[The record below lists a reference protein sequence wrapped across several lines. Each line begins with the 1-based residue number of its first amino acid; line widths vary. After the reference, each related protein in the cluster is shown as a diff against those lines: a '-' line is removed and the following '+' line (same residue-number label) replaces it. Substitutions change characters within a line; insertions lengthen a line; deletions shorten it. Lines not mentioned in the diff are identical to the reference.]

1 MHVRGDRTRRGGD
14 GLAARSM
21 MLRRI
26 AVCLAFSLVLVMAV
40 AGCGRSTSSGAEST
54 SVSGTDAAQLEQ
66 ELQSK
71 ASLEAAQT
79 EYQATVQNMATSI
92 AALTP
97 GTTFNI
103 EQNTWVG
110 CGREYA
116 STSAKQAYVMAVFSG
131 PISDAV
137 WPQAL
142 QIVKDGAAQLG
153 ASEFGTFKDNPGD
166 HDIYIA
172 GPDGIEFRL
181 GTQKASTLTAKSDC
195 RLSEADGAPK

>member
-1 MHVRGDRTRRGGD
+1 
-14 GLAARSM
+14 M
-21 MLRRI
+21 MLRKM
-26 AVCLAFSLVLVMAV
+26 AAGMAFGLVCVAGV
-40 AGCGRSTSSGAEST
+40 AGCGGSTSTGGEST
-54 SVSGTDAAQLEQ
+54 SVSESDSAQLEQ

-71 ASLEAAQT
+71 PSLEAAQA
-79 EYQATVQNMATSI
+79 EYQAAVQNMADSI

-110 CGREYA
+110 CGGEYA
-116 STSAKQAYVMAVFSG
+116 TTNAKQAYLMAVFSG
-131 PISDAV
+131 PIPDAV

-153 ASEFGTFKDNPGD
+153 ASELGTFKDNPGD
-166 HDIYIA
+166 HDVYIA
-172 GPDGIEFRL
+172 GSDGVEFRL

-195 RLSEADGAPK
+195 RLSQTDSAHK

>member
-1 MHVRGDRTRRGGD
+1 MILRKMFV
-14 GLAARSM
+14 GLAFG
-21 MLRRI
+21 L
-26 AVCLAFSLVLVMAV
+26 VCV
-40 AGCGRSTSSGAEST
+40 AGAAGCDASTSTGGEST
-54 SVSGTDAAQLEQ
+54 SVSETESAQLEQ

-71 ASLEAAQT
+71 PSLEAAQT
-79 EYQATVQNMATSI
+79 EYQAAVQNMATSI

-110 CGREYA
+110 CGGEYA

-131 PISDAV
+131 PIPDAV

-142 QIVKDGAAQLG
+142 QIVKDGAAQVG

-172 GPDGIEFRL
+172 GPNGIEFRL

>member
-1 MHVRGDRTRRGGD
+1 MT
-14 GLAARSM
+14 
-21 MLRRI
+21 LRKI
-26 AVCLAFSLVLVMAV
+26 AVGLVFSVVCVAGV
-40 AGCGRSTSSGAEST
+40 AGCGESTSSGGEST
-54 SVSGTDAAQLEQ
+54 SVSKTDSAQLEQ

-71 ASLEAAQT
+71 PSLEAAQA
-79 EYQATVQNMATSI
+79 EYQAAVQNMATSI

-110 CGREYA
+110 CGGKYA
-116 STSAKQAYVMAVFSG
+116 DTDAKQAYVMAVFSG

-142 QIVKDGAAQLG
+142 QIVKDGAAQVG
-153 ASEFGTFKDNPGD
+153 ASKFGTFKDNPGD
-166 HDIYIA
+166 HDVYIA

-195 RLSEADGAPK
+195 RLSESDRTPA

>member
-1 MHVRGDRTRRGGD
+1 MTLRKMFV
-14 GLAARSM
+14 GLVFG
-21 MLRRI
+21 L
-26 AVCLAFSLVLVMAV
+26 VCV
-40 AGCGRSTSSGAEST
+40 AGAAGCDASTSTGGEST
-54 SVSGTDAAQLEQ
+54 SVSETESAQLEQ

-71 ASLEAAQT
+71 PSLETAQK
-79 EYQATVQNMATSI
+79 EYQAAVQNMATDI

-110 CGREYA
+110 CGGEYA

-142 QIVKDGAAQLG
+142 QIVKDGAAQVG

-166 HDIYIA
+166 HNVYIA
-172 GPDGIEFRL
+172 GPDGVEFRL